1 MKENVKKF
9 KKNGYIIFK
18 NFLNRDEVKK
28 TLKIIDNISNKE
40 KKGITL
46 WSPHYHDKFFLDIL
60 VKKRLKNF
68 LIPIL
73 NDPYYKLIDKNKPN
87 YILSEYIG
95 IKYKKFLHLH
105 IDSWIP
111 SSSFRTWMVQVLI
124 LLTDRKKE
132 DGCTV
137 AVKKSHRSDLYSNRN
152 IDKYLYLEGKKGD
165 VIIIDSRIWHG
176 RSEGKNNKQNWTL
189 CATLQSWFI
198 KQRFDFTKY
207 FPKKILNKLNKEQK
221 QLLGYCSI
229 SPKSH
234 YESTNQ
240 RKGYEVLKDIK

>member
-1 MKENVKKF
+1 MIINSSIKKYGVKFYKEFV
-9 KKNGYIIFK
+9 IDL
-18 NFLNRDEVKK
+18 LN
-28 TLKIIDNISNKE
+28 
-40 KKGITL
+40 
-46 WSPHYHDKFFLDIL
+46 Y
-60 VKKRLKNF
+60 
-68 LIPIL
+68 
-73 NDPYYKLIDKNKPN
+73 
-87 YILSEYIG
+87 
-95 IKYKKFLHLH
+95 
-105 IDSWIP
+105 
-111 SSSFRTWMVQVLI
+111 
-124 LLTDRKKE
+124 
-132 DGCTV
+132 
-137 AVKKSHRSDLYSNRN
+137 
-152 IDKYLYLEGKKGD
+152 KKGD